1 MKLSAITVM
10 TALSAMTLSG
20 CGDST
25 VRNLKDL
32 HPGISLES
40 ASKFLDKYAKEN
52 NCDITPL
59 KYSYLLECKDGKD
72 LNIKNVPDRNIFG
85 FTVQIYK
92 DEKGHVVR
100 KVEKGAYLTNMTD
113 MDRAF
118 DELRSNARKEYGD
131 DGWNEKTTNPQQSI
145 EVGGRT
151 LTIGVKSTSTR
162 KEIKNKVVKS
172 ILKEEIYDSQKGE
185 SKYIIATIEEIPYKN
200 TGKP

>member
-20 CGDST
+20 CGDNT
-25 VRNLKDL
+25 VGNLKDL
-32 HPGISLES
+32 HPGISLEN
-40 ASKFLDKYAKEN
+40 AYKFLDKYAKEN
-52 NCDITPL
+52 NCDTTPL
-59 KYSYLLECKDGKD
+59 KYSYLLKCKDGKNLD
-72 LNIKNVPDRNIFG
+72 IKNVPDRNIFD

-131 DGWNEKTTNPQQSI
+131 DGWNEKTTNPQQSV

-151 LTIGVKSTSTR
+151 LTIGVKSTSIR
-162 KEIKNKVVKS
+162 KQIKKNFVKYIS
-172 ILKEEIYDSQKGE
+172 KDAIYNSQKGE
-185 SKYIIATIEEIPYKN
+185 YKYIVTTTEEIN
-200 TGKP
+200 